1 MARALRSLLCR
12 FDLPPRGPSDT
23 AVGMEIFA
31 AIRHN
36 SAAYRVA
43 EALRLPKLRS
53 LTIAL
58 HPSGCQREGS
68 LTMRC
73 LWLVGLSLAASVS
86 AAESAVDYQRDVKP
100 ILRARCFS
108 CHGALKQ
115 ESGLR
120 LDTGALIR
128 QGGDSG
134 PALVPGE
141 AANSLVLRRI
151 TATDESERMPPEGK
165 PLTKEQIAVIRSW
178 IAEGA
183 ESPPGEQAATD
194 PRQHWSFQPPVR
206 PSIPVVT
213 NTNWGRNPI
222 DAFIAAAH
230 QKHGLTPLPPA
241 KKSLLLRRVYL
252 DLIGLPPNRE
262 QLRTFLSD
270 DSPDA
275 YERVVDQLLES
286 RHYGERWGRH
296 WMDVWRYSDWTGFG
310 NEIRYSQP
318 HIWRWRD
325 WIVESLNAD
334 KGYDRMILEMLAAD
348 ELSPRDER
356 AIRATGFLARNW
368 YKFDRDSWL
377 DDTIEHTCKALLAM
391 TMKCARCHDHKYDP
405 ISQLEYY
412 QLRSVFEPYD
422 VRTDHTR
429 GETDLQKHGVARVY
443 DAKLD
448 RATYLYERGDPK
460 QPDKSQAI
468 APGVPSVVN
477 GPMFEPQVVQLPLA
491 SYYPALRT
499 FVVEDL
505 LAEQQRAVALAERRR
520 SKAQRVHATL
530 MAQSQAGVSAS
541 VGPADEGPEANEDL
555 HSAPTKKNT
564 KLKREL
570 AQAVQ
575 ALRLADLKWKAA
587 GARRTAITARI
598 AAERA
603 KHRISRPT
611 GLNASD
617 RSAVEADPMLLAAQA
632 AKAERLATLASA
644 EEATVA
650 AQHQLELARSSMKS
664 PDKDTADKAIKE
676 AEAKLAAAKKKQIEA
691 QTAADKESSSYQPL
705 GPTHPQ
711 QSTGRRLAF
720 ARWVVDST
728 NPLTARVAIN
738 HIWLRHFG
746 RPLVEGVDD
755 FGLRSPPPDLGRLLD
770 FLAVE
775 LMENQWQMKS
785 IHRLIVTSSAYRM
798 QSSSPTDNPSRQQDR
813 DNLLFWRMN
822 VRRLEAEAVRDTLL
836 YLGGSLDQTLGGP
849 DLDHKQDQRLPRRS
863 LYFRNARERQ
873 VKFLRIFD
881 VANPREC
888 YRRQPSI
895 RPQQAYALVNSA
907 LSIAQSRRLTKR
919 LHPSDHR
926 PFDDDGFVAAAFE
939 VVLSR
944 QPNSI
949 ELTTCRQFLQQQRE
963 QLSKPD
969 GLELLNSTENAVA
982 PATDSGTRARENLV
996 LVLFN
1001 HNDFVTVR

>member
-1 MARALRSLLCR
+1 MRLDAASLIFKGGDGGLVVARAVPEQSTLIER
-12 FDLPPRGPSDT
+12 
-23 AVGMEIFA
+23 
-31 AIRHN
+31 
-36 SAAYRVA
+36 
-43 EALRLPKLRS
+43 
-53 LTIAL
+53 
-58 HPSGCQREGS
+58 
-68 LTMRC
+68 
-73 LWLVGLSLAASVS
+73 VS
-86 AAESAVDYQRDVKP
+86 ASDD
-100 ILRARCFS
+100 
-108 CHGALKQ
+108 
-115 ESGLR
+115 
-120 LDTGALIR
+120 
-128 QGGDSG
+128 
-134 PALVPGE
+134 
-141 AANSLVLRRI
+141 
-151 TATDESERMPPEGK
+151 ERMPPPGEGE
-165 PLTKEQIAVIRSW
+165 PLSAEQIAILKTW
-178 IAEGA
+178 IDQGA
-183 ESPPGEQAATD
+183 TAPEEPIPSD
-194 PRQHWSFQPPVR
+194 PRLHWSYQR
-206 PSIPVVT
+206 PRRPTVPQLPDT
-213 NTNWGRNPI
+213 GWARNAI
-222 DAFIAAAH
+222 DAFLAE
-230 QKHGLTPLPPA
+230 KHREKGLVPVPETPKP
-241 KKSLLLRRVYL
+241 LLLRRVYM
-252 DLIGLPPNRE
+252 DLIGLPPTPDE
-262 QLRTFLSD
+262 LRAFMKD
-270 DSPDA
+270 DSPTA
-275 YERVVDQLLES
+275 YEQVVDRLLDS
-286 RHYGERWGRH
+286 PQYGERWGRH

-587 GARRTAITARI
+587 VARRTAITARI